1 MSIGSLI
8 NALSR
13 QDTKRESY
21 SIRRKFRKSN
31 LNKLIKKQ
39 NVSKNDLRKAKELH
53 NMSIGNLQKIAILRR
68 IKNYNNLSRED
79 LIYTILRSESNLVE
93 SNYMKYINNNTD
105 DKIKAKINNIR
116 IILSR
121 LGNIVTKNNRN
132 KIRKELYEIEKSK
145 DLQKAKK
152 KGFIIALLNKQIP
165 LIRKKIINIVI
176 MMI

>member
-21 SIRRKFRKSN
+21 IIRRKFRKSN

-53 NMSIGNLQKIAILRR
+53 NMSIDNLQKIAILRR
-68 IKNYNNLSRED
+68 IKNYDNLSRED

-132 KIRKELYEIEKSK
+132 KIRKKLYEIEKKQGLTKS
-145 DLQKAKK
+145 QKER
-152 KGFIIALLNKQIP
+152 IYNR
-165 LIRKKIINIVI
+165 LIE
-176 MMI
+176 

>member
-1 MSIGSLI
+1 
-8 NALSR
+8 
-13 QDTKRESY
+13 
-21 SIRRKFRKSN
+21 
-31 LNKLIKKQ
+31 
-39 NVSKNDLRKAKELH
+39 
-53 NMSIGNLQKIAILRR
+53 MSIGNLQKIAILRR

-93 SNYMKYINNNTD
+93 SNYIKYINNNTD

>member
-1 MSIGSLI
+1 
-8 NALSR
+8 
-13 QDTKRESY
+13 
-21 SIRRKFRKSN
+21 
-31 LNKLIKKQ
+31 
-39 NVSKNDLRKAKELH
+39 
-53 NMSIGNLQKIAILRR
+53 MSIGNLQKIAILRR

-132 KIRKELYEIEKSK
+132 KIRKKLYEIEKKQGLTKS
-145 DLQKAKK
+145 QKER
-152 KGFIIALLNKQIP
+152 IYNR
-165 LIRKKIINIVI
+165 LIE
-176 MMI
+176 

>member
-79 LIYTILRSESNLVE
+79 LIHTILRSESNLVE

-132 KIRKELYEIEKSK
+132 KIRKELYEIEKKQGLTKS
-145 DLQKAKK
+145 QKER
-152 KGFIIALLNKQIP
+152 IYNR
-165 LIRKKIINIVI
+165 LIE
-176 MMI
+176 

>member
-53 NMSIGNLQKIAILRR
+53 NMSIDNLQKIAILRR
-68 IKNYNNLSRED
+68 IKNYDNLSRED

-132 KIRKELYEIEKSK
+132 KIRKKLYEIEKKQGLTKS
-145 DLQKAKK
+145 QKER
-152 KGFIIALLNKQIP
+152 IYNR
-165 LIRKKIINIVI
+165 LIE
-176 MMI
+176 

>member
-39 NVSKNDLRKAKELH
+39 NLSKNDLRKAKELH
-53 NMSIGNLQKIAILRR
+53 NMSIDNLQKIAILRR
-68 IKNYNNLSRED
+68 IKNYDNLSRED

-116 IILSR
+116 TILSR

-132 KIRKELYEIEKSK
+132 KIRKKLYEIEKKQGLTKS
-145 DLQKAKK
+145 QKER
-152 KGFIIALLNKQIP
+152 IYNR
-165 LIRKKIINIVI
+165 LIE
-176 MMI
+176 

>member
-53 NMSIGNLQKIAILRR
+53 NMSIDNLQKIAILRR
-68 IKNYNNLSRED
+68 IKNYDNLSRED

-116 IILSR
+116 TILSR

-132 KIRKELYEIEKSK
+132 KIRKKLYEIEKKQGLTKS
-145 DLQKAKK
+145 QKER
-152 KGFIIALLNKQIP
+152 IYNR
-165 LIRKKIINIVI
+165 LIE
-176 MMI
+176 

>member
-53 NMSIGNLQKIAILRR
+53 NMSIDNLQKIAILRR
-68 IKNYNNLSRED
+68 IKNYDNLSRED
-79 LIYTILRSESNLVE
+79 LIYTILRSESNLVG

-132 KIRKELYEIEKSK
+132 KIRKELYEIEKKQGLTKS
-145 DLQKAKK
+145 QKER
-152 KGFIIALLNKQIP
+152 IYNR
-165 LIRKKIINIVI
+165 LIE
-176 MMI
+176 